1 MNEKPTVK
9 LRILPSCGVAA
20 SFRCSNTGVY
30 IPLLNFAAPCLK
42 PNFSFSRE
50 LL

>member
-1 MNEKPTVK
+1 MSKKPAVK

-30 IPLLNFAAPCLK
+30 VPLLNFAASCLK
-42 PNFSFSRE
+42 PNFSFSGG